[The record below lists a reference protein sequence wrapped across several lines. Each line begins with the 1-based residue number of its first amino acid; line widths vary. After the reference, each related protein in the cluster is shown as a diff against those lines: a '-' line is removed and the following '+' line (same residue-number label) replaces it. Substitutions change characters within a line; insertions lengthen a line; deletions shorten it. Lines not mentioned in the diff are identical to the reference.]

1 MGGEDE
7 MTTPGG
13 AMRLRRAPAMP
24 VLLGALAG
32 LALCGLGYL
41 ALNLFTNRQPDTQP
55 TVRAI
60 CADLTTQRYD
70 HLYTLLSPTLQ
81 TQGSQAQFVASQQ
94 EIDALLGPVKACA
107 AGSSSIS
114 GSTATIGF
122 SLTRAG
128 SVQPAPA
135 QATLTASG
143 GAWRISA
150 YTGAF

>member
-7 MTTPGG
+7 MATAGG
-13 AMRLRRAPAMP
+13 ATRLRRAPAMP

-41 ALNLFTNRQPDTQP
+41 ALNLFLNRQPDTQP

-60 CADLTTQRYD
+60 CADLITQRYD
-70 HLYTLLSPTLQ
+70 HLYTLLAPTLQ
-81 TQGSQAQFVASQQ
+81 AQGSQEQFVASQQ
-94 EIDALLGPVKACA
+94 ELDALLGPVKTCA
-107 AGSSSIS
+107 PGSSSVS
-114 GSTATIGF
+114 GSTATIAF
-122 SLTRAG
+122 ALTRAG
-128 SVQPAPA
+128 SIQPAPA

-143 GAWRISA
+143 GAWLISG